1 MGEIYPF
8 VLHVEMPILLENGKE
23 VQTRMRSLYI
33 RVLPVL
39 GTVVALLLAGEA
51 AFRPYRA

>member
-39 GTVVALLLAGEA
+39 GTMVALLLAGEA